1 MRGPRRNLAYRSAGH
16 SCDGLGL
23 FLVGQVGK
31 HGRHAGDFAH
41 APHGLAT
48 GIAQVV
54 HDDDLVVTLEQFHH
68 GVAADEPGTPVTSTQ
83 VSAGSFASRAFAMG
97 AFFLGNDDAG
107 FALLNRMTLW
117 YQVGMAC
124 RYI

>member
-1 MRGPRRNLAYRSAGH
+1 MCTN
-16 SCDGLGL
+16 
-23 FLVGQVGK
+23 
-31 HGRHAGDFAH
+31 
-41 APHGLAT
+41 
-48 GIAQVV
+48 
-54 HDDDLVVTLEQFHH
+54 
-68 GVAADEPGTPVTSTQ
+68 GVNTDVYKRQ
-83 VSAGSFASRAFAMG
+83 AFAMG